1 MHCDAV
7 IFDCDGVLVDSER
20 LASEV
25 LVASLQP
32 FGIRLT
38 IEDAMA
44 RFCGVRMA
52 ECVAQLE
59 LLRGTPLPESFVPE
73 LRKQTASAFT
83 DRLKPV
89 AGALDLL
96 RTLTLPYCVA
106 SSAPREK
113 IELSLSLTGLLSYFQ
128 GRMYSSYDIE
138 DWKPSPGLF
147 LHSARAMGMEPH
159 RCAVVEDSWPGI
171 QAGLAAGMTV
181 FALQPGQP
189 DPRIPGEVHIVQH
202 LNELRALLCEA
213 GLSASH
219 GG

>member
-1 MHCDAV
+1 MLCDAV

-20 LASEV
+20 LANEV
-25 LVASLQP
+25 LVESLQP

-38 IEDAMA
+38 VEDAMA

-52 ECVAQLE
+52 DCVAQLE
-59 LLRGTPLPESFVPE
+59 RLRGTPLPESFVPQ
-73 LRKQTASAFT
+73 LRKQMAVVFT
-83 DRLKPV
+83 DRLKPIE
-89 AGALDLL
+89 GALELL
-96 RTLTLPYCVA
+96 RTLSLPYCVA

-113 IELSLSLTGLLSYFQ
+113 IELSLSLTGLLPYLQ

-147 LHSARAMGMEPH
+147 IHSARSMGIEPH

-181 FALQPGQP
+181 YAFQPRDS
-189 DPRIPGEVHIVQH
+189 DPRIPSQVSIVHR
-202 LNELRALLCEA
+202 LSELRPLLC
-213 GLSASH
+213 SQSKTV
-219 GG
+219 